1 MELVSVIVPAY
12 NAAKTI
18 ERAVL
23 SLEQQTYQNIEII
36 IINDGSKDDT
46 DSICRSLSEKDSR
59 IEYYLIKNGGVSNAR
74 NTGILHSNG
83 KYIAFL
89 DSDDQMEP
97 TMIEKMVSL
106 MDDEAVDLVCCG
118 YKIISENGEVL
129 FEQVPLQMKK
139 TKREAYMAVEN
150 LQSCQCMNSLWNKLF
165 RSSVIKANKIKM
177 DESISMGEDLLF
189 VLQYIKLINGATI
202 VIPDTEYRYTL
213 SSNGLQANFDNGIK
227 LRTDQLNE
235 VKKLY
240 LSLGYPLEGFYLE
253 ELRTIYVII
262 IENGKTVE
270 KVKMILSLPACEE
283 MRRIKIRCKGK
294 YKVFHILLRLN
305 NGYVM
310 SLFIRIF
317 KLLKKCTGLSDNWKG

>member
-1 MELVSVIVPAY
+1 MELVSVVIPAY
-12 NAAKTI
+12 NAEKNI
-18 ERAVL
+18 ERAVM
-23 SLEQQTYQNIEII
+23 SLEQQTYKNIEII
-36 IINDGSKDDT
+36 IINDGSKDET
-46 DSICRSLSEKDSR
+46 DNICLRLAERDSR
-59 IEYYLIKNGGVSNAR
+59 IQYYPIENGGVSNAR

-118 YKIISENGEVL
+118 YKIISENEEVL
-129 FEQVPLQMKK
+129 FEQVPLKMKK
-139 TKREAYMAVEN
+139 TKKEAYMAVEN

-165 RSSVIKANKIKM
+165 KSSVIKENKIKM

-189 VLQYIKLINGATI
+189 VLNYLRYMTGAI
-202 VIPDTEYRYTL
+202 VVIPDTDYRYAL
-213 SSNGLQANFDNGIK
+213 SPNGLQANFDNGLN
-227 LRTDQLNE
+227 LRIEQLNE
-235 VKKLY
+235 IKQLY

-305 NGYVM
+305 NPYVM
-310 SLFIRIF
+310 TVFVRMF
-317 KLLKKCTGLSDNWKG
+317 MLLKKLQGKSYDWQG